1 MLNKN
6 TLKGEIFE
14 YICCQVS
21 FPAKVSFFKYRNH
34 TIYHYACIIFFDT
47 NKYQNIF
54 VLICYMKI
62 FISIVKNCSFE

>member
-21 FPAKVSFFKYRNH
+21 IPAKVSVFKYRNH
-34 TIYHYACIIFFDT
+34 I
-47 NKYQNIF
+47 
-54 VLICYMKI
+54 KI
-62 FISIVKNCSFE
+62 FKNVFKKKI

>member
-34 TIYHYACIIFFDT
+34 S
-47 NKYQNIF
+47 NI
-54 VLICYMKI
+54 L
-62 FISIVKNCSFE
+62 KNVFKKNLKFKQESLLNF

>member
-21 FPAKVSFFKYRNH
+21 FSCKLLQTVA
-34 TIYHYACIIFFDT
+34 IFLAQ
-47 NKYQNIF
+47 KS
-54 VLICYMKI
+54 V
-62 FISIVKNCSFE
+62 